1 LTIRTFTSWK
11 WKEKKVRKIFTRIII
26 NNNTSTRDIRRSGR
40 PHATIAFPLRAAP
53 ILFQCQEKGKSEAE
67 KRNKVLGGLRRF
79 IDGDSTL
86 MASMARE
93 EREEECQE
101 NRMRSIRLVIRR
113 IHAVPQ
119 ETLNESIIQLEKV
132 MVMTGDSGQEN
143 QIKSD
148 LRAIH
153 LDLRATPFCGWQ

>member
-1 LTIRTFTSWK
+1 MPRK
-11 WKEKKVRKIFTRIII
+11 RKEWSRK
-26 NNNTSTRDIRRSGR
+26 
-40 PHATIAFPLRAAP
+40 
-53 ILFQCQEKGKSEAE
+53 

-93 EREEECQE
+93 ERVREREEECQE

-113 IHAVPQ
+113 IHAVPLDDSQ
-119 ETLNESIIQLEKV
+119 WVYRSIGKGDGYDC
-132 MVMTGDSGQEN
+132 GDSGQEN

-148 LRAIH
+148 LRAIRP
-153 LDLRATPFCGWQ
+153 DLRAGPFGQRQSTLMASQIGVILISCSSFLFRWLDSESIPKSRQSWAQLMFHSRHSKKKD